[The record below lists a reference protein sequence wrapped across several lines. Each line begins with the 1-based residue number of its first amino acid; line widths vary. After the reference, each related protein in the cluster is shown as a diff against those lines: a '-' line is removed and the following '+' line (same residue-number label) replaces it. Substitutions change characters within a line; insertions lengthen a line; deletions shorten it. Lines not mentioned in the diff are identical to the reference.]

1 VRRERIFSA
10 NSPARAVRQHMADM
24 TRGQPEADQQVK
36 MMKDTN
42 KIENASE
49 YILCL

>member
-1 VRRERIFSA
+1 VGRERIFQ
-10 NSPARAVRQHMADM
+10 RIRRHAVRQHMADM
-24 TRGQPEADQQVK
+24 ARGQPEADQQVK